1 MSKPASSQYFLLS
14 VQLSAQGHR
23 KIKYPTTTKKNTN
36 YLRHMQPIFKCTL
49 LKHTKKLA
57 DNQRTKSQCDIDQE
71 DGKETG

>member
-1 MSKPASSQYFLLS
+1 
-14 VQLSAQGHR
+14 
-23 KIKYPTTTKKNTN
+23 
-36 YLRHMQPIFKCTL
+36 MQPIFKCTL